1 MHCNRRPTSL
11 VIPILLASALLWMSC
26 LASAQLS
33 ATAPLLSG
41 SGSGTCQ
48 PFIPATFY
56 LENRNARAL
65 AAGDF
70 NGDGIL
76 DLATVTLDA
85 KLQPHI
91 TILLGKRDG
100 TFLTGKTYP
109 IGRDNPDSP
118 LVVGDFNGDGK
129 LDLVAASGSAVV
141 VFLGNGDGTFQ
152 AGKATAAPIVI
163 GLAVG
168 DFNQDGKQDLAVAE
182 FNSVSDVQVML
193 GNGDGTFQA
202 ALNYPVTS
210 YPTSVAVA
218 DFNHDG
224 HLDLA
229 VANGGAGGG
238 NTVSVLFGNGDGTF
252 RPKSDYQVGYE
263 PFDITVADLNGDG
276 KMDIAT
282 ADYTSGTASVLLN
295 KGDGTFFPATSY
307 AASHPF
313 APYRITAAP
322 LEPGSK
328 PSLAVATIAGTYVLV
343 NMGNGTFNPAQGYEP
358 VSTAVVLADLN
369 GDGDADLAVAGGFLS
384 DGGSGG
390 VTIIAGKG
398 HGVFVTPT
406 AYIAAPNLV
415 AVTVGD
421 FNGDGIPDLV
431 AAGDDG
437 GPLAFLLGQGAGRFS
452 PPVFLNLGDI
462 GYIASGDFN
471 RDGKLDVAVI
481 TGVTKP
487 HPTVQI
493 LLGNGDGSFT
503 LGKKYPAPGGF
514 PRIIVADFN
523 HDGIPDFAVSGNSGV
538 RIWLGRGD
546 GTFFQRASLPAGF
559 ALAVGDFNGDGKL
572 DLAVANSTNSSL
584 SIYLGRGNGT
594 FTNAANYSVTFPAS
608 AITVGDFNGDGK
620 LDLAVGESPRA
631 GLGDLQIFLGNG
643 DGTFQVGAHYTGV
656 YVPLAADLNGDG
668 KVDLA
673 VLSIQDF
680 LQVLVGNGDGT
691 FTVGESS
698 SIGQSSDFF
707 ALADL
712 TGKGTSDLIVPNY
725 DGGEVS
731 ILFNQCAPK

>member
-11 VIPILLASALLWMSC
+11 VILLASALLSMSC
-26 LASAQLS
+26 LASAELN
-33 ATAPLLSG
+33 ATAPLLNG
-41 SGSGTCQ
+41 SGAQTCQ

-56 LENRNARAL
+56 LENRDAGAL
-65 AAGDF
+65 VAGDL

-85 KLQPHI
+85 KLHPNL
-91 TILLGKRDG
+91 TILLGKKDG
-100 TFLTGKTYP
+100 TFLAGKTYP
-109 IGRDNPDSP
+109 IGIDNPSSP
-118 LVVGDFNGDGK
+118 LAVGDFNGDGK

-168 DFNQDGKQDLAVAE
+168 DFNQDGKLDLAVAE
-182 FNSVSDVQVML
+182 FNSASDVQIML
-193 GNGDGTFQA
+193 GKGDGTFQA
-202 ALNYPVTS
+202 AVNYPVTS

-252 RPKSDYQVGYE
+252 RPKADYQVGYE
-263 PFDITVADLNGDG
+263 PFGITVADLNGDG

-295 KGDGTFFPATSY
+295 KGDGTFLPAAIY

-328 PSLAVATIAGTYVLV
+328 PSLAVATIAGTYILV
-343 NMGNGTFNPAQGYEP
+343 NRGNGTFNPAQGYEP
-358 VSTAVVLADLN
+358 VSTAVVLADFS
-369 GDGDADLAVAGGFLS
+369 GDGNADLAVAGGFLFE
-384 DGGSGG
+384 GGSGG

-398 HGVFVTPT
+398 DGVFVTPT
-406 AYIAAPNLV
+406 AYIAAPNLI
-415 AVTVGD
+415 AVTVRD
-421 FNGDGIPDLV
+421 FNGDGIPDL
-431 AAGDDG
+431 AATGNDG
-437 GPLAFLLGQGAGRFS
+437 GPLAILLGQGNGRFS
-452 PPVFLNLGDI
+452 PPVFYNIARDI

-471 RDGKLDVAVI
+471 RDGKLDLALI
-481 TGVTKP
+481 TGITNP

-503 LGKKYPAPGGF
+503 FGKKYPAPGGF
-514 PRIIVADFN
+514 PAITVADFN
-523 HDGIPDFAVSGNSGV
+523 HDGILDFAVSGDSGV
-538 RIWLGRGD
+538 KIWLGRGD
-546 GTFFQRASLPAGF
+546 GTFFHRASLPPGF

-572 DLAVANSTNSSL
+572 DFAVTNSTNSTVSV
-584 SIYLGRGNGT
+584 YLGRGNGT

-631 GLGDLQIFLGNG
+631 GFGDLQIFLGNG
-643 DGTFQVGAHYTGV
+643 DGTFQAGAHFTGV
-656 YVPLAADLNGDG
+656 YAPLAADLNGDG

-673 VLSIQDF
+673 VLSLQDL

-731 ILFNQCAPK
+731 ILLNQCAHK